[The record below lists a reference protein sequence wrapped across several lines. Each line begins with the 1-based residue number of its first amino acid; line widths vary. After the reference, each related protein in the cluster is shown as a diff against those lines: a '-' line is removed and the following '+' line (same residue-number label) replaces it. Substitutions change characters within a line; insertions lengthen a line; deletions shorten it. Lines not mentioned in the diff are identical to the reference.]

1 MKKQILALALA
12 LCLCSP
18 FQQTAY
24 AGQGNP
30 LEQEKALT
38 KKTADKSVTYI
49 AEFTETDVY
58 SAIIKMKNIYLD
70 GMTWTNDEPYGEKGD
85 KDRYRSNAMGNGRGC
100 VAFAYELSDA
110 AFGMLPA
117 RKYATSEYK
126 ESVKGYSD
134 SESIKGEI
142 KFEDIKVGDVIRL
155 NKDIHSVIVL
165 EVNDDDIVTAEGNVG
180 GTVCWE
186 NKRSK
191 DNVMRMINYYYTR
204 YPENYIQ
211 PENRDATGTVTPSA
225 VQTPNYAVE
234 FTQADVYNNITKLKD
249 KYKYP
254 EGMAW
259 TNDKPYGN
267 NTAAYKWNGANES
280 GMGCEAFA
288 FKFND
293 ELFGCLS
300 GRKYAKGEFGFEDI
314 KVGDILK
321 LDNNTNSVVVSEVNN
336 DGVAVVEG
344 NYNGSGKVQWGRK
357 ISKDEV
363 MGSATCYYTRYP
375 EKYIVQENPDATSD
389 TEEPSVNISK
399 DNVGEKIT
407 VNNINYEITSVEGT
421 KTVKVTGI
429 EKATKEVIIPSVI
442 PFNKSRYKVTAIGSN
457 AFKSNKN
464 LLKIEIGTNINSIGE
479 NAFNGCKNLK
489 NITIKSNKLVA
500 GKVGKNAFKGIN
512 NNAIIKVPKK
522 KIKSYKRIIK
532 AAGAGKNIIVI
543 NLYMVYYGM

>member
-1 MKKQILALALA
+1 
-12 LCLCSP
+12 
-18 FQQTAY
+18 
-24 AGQGNP
+24 
-30 LEQEKALT
+30 
-38 KKTADKSVTYI
+38 
-49 AEFTETDVY
+49 
-58 SAIIKMKNIYLD
+58 
-70 GMTWTNDEPYGEKGD
+70 
-85 KDRYRSNAMGNGRGC
+85 MGNGRGC

-280 GMGCEAFA
+280 GHG
-288 FKFND
+288 
-293 ELFGCLS
+293 L
-300 GRKYAKGEFGFEDI
+300 
-314 KVGDILK
+314 
-321 LDNNTNSVVVSEVNN
+321 
-336 DGVAVVEG
+336 
-344 NYNGSGKVQWGRK
+344 
-357 ISKDEV
+357 
-363 MGSATCYYTRYP
+363 
-375 EKYIVQENPDATSD
+375 
-389 TEEPSVNISK
+389 
-399 DNVGEKIT
+399 
-407 VNNINYEITSVEGT
+407 
-421 KTVKVTGI
+421 
-429 EKATKEVIIPSVI
+429 
-442 PFNKSRYKVTAIGSN
+442 
-457 AFKSNKN
+457 
-464 LLKIEIGTNINSIGE
+464 
-479 NAFNGCKNLK
+479 
-489 NITIKSNKLVA
+489 
-500 GKVGKNAFKGIN
+500 
-512 NNAIIKVPKK
+512 
-522 KIKSYKRIIK
+522 
-532 AAGAGKNIIVI
+532 
-543 NLYMVYYGM
+543 

>member
-30 LEQEKALT
+30 LEQKRVLT

-49 AEFTETDVY
+49 AEYTETDVY
-58 SAIIKMKNIYLD
+58 NAIIKMKDIYPD
-70 GMTWTNDEPYGEKGD
+70 GMTWTNYEPYGEKGD
-85 KDRYRSNAMGNGRGC
+85 KEYYMWNGTFICGRGC
-100 VAFAYELSDA
+100 AAFAFELSDV

-117 RKYATSEYK
+117 RKYEK
-126 ESVKGYSD
+126 DKV
-134 SESIKGEI
+134 
-142 KFEDIKVGDVIRL
+142 KFEDIRVGDVLRVA
-155 NKDIHSVIVL
+155 DDSHSLIVL
-165 EVNDDDIVTAEGNVG
+165 ETNDDGIIIAEGG
-180 GTVCWE
+180 ITVHWGPE
-186 NKRSK
+186 LSK
-191 DNVMRMINYYYTR
+191 DRVMDIINYYYTH

-211 PENRDATGTVTPSA
+211 PENQAATGTVTPGA

-254 EGMAW
+254 EGMTW

-280 GMGCEAFA
+280 GMGCEAFD

-293 ELFGCLS
+293 ELFGCLP

-336 DGVAVVEG
+336 GGVAVVEG

-363 MGSATCYYTRYP
+363 MGNAACYYTRYP

-399 DNVGEKIT
+399 DNVGRKIT
-407 VNNINYEITSVEGT
+407 VNNINYEIMSVEGT
-421 KTVKVTGI
+421 KTVKVTVI

-500 GKVGKNAFKGIN
+500 GKVGSNAFRGIN
-512 NNAIIKVPKK
+512 NNAIIKVPKSKIKTYK
-522 KIKSYKRIIK
+522 KIIRDK
-532 AAGAGKNIIVI
+532 GAGKNVKFKII
-543 NLYMVYYGM
+543 YA

>member
-110 AFGMLPA
+110 AFGMLTA
-117 RKYATSEYK
+117 RKYEK
-126 ESVKGYSD
+126 DKV
-134 SESIKGEI
+134 
-142 KFEDIKVGDVIRL
+142 KFEDIRVGDVLRIG
-155 NKDIHSVIVL
+155 NDQHSLIVL
-165 EVNDDDIVTAEGNVG
+165 ETNDDGIVIADGNVG
-180 GTVCWE
+180 GEVRWE
-186 NKRSK
+186 RIMLK
-191 DNVMRMINYYYTR
+191 DYVMEKIYYYYTR

-293 ELFGCLS
+293 ELFGCFP
-300 GRKYAKGEFGFEDI
+300 GRKYAKGEFGFED
-314 KVGDILK
+314 
-321 LDNNTNSVVVSEVNN
+321 NSLS
-336 DGVAVVEG
+336 D
-344 NYNGSGKVQWGRK
+344 SHQ
-357 ISKDEV
+357 
-363 MGSATCYYTRYP
+363 
-375 EKYIVQENPDATSD
+375 IV
-389 TEEPSVNISK
+389 
-399 DNVGEKIT
+399 
-407 VNNINYEITSVEGT
+407 
-421 KTVKVTGI
+421 
-429 EKATKEVIIPSVI
+429 
-442 PFNKSRYKVTAIGSN
+442 
-457 AFKSNKN
+457 
-464 LLKIEIGTNINSIGE
+464 
-479 NAFNGCKNLK
+479 
-489 NITIKSNKLVA
+489 
-500 GKVGKNAFKGIN
+500 
-512 NNAIIKVPKK
+512 
-522 KIKSYKRIIK
+522 
-532 AAGAGKNIIVI
+532 
-543 NLYMVYYGM
+543 